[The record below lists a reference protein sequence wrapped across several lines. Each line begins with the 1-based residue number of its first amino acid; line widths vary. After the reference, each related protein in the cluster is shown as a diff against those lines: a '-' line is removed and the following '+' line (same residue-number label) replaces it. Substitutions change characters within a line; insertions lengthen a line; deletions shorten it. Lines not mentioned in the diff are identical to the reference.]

1 MRVLKRT
8 WKNEEEKLNMRN
20 WIVVLLAVLFL
31 TAPVKGA
38 EMSTADFSNS
48 GRSSLLDSSMDYL
61 LKYKD
66 VSDAAD
72 IVREQMLNSEEQIT
86 VYVSSENGDAS
97 SVYFEMSDIILEES
111 KNSDAGDY
119 LKWDVKSEHPSYT
132 CYRQKIGTKT
142 IYCYEFN
149 IEVEYFT
156 TLEQKNQVNQKV
168 DEIISSFGFGTTTTE
183 YEKVRTIYD
192 YICETVVYADD
203 LSDDMMYTAWSA
215 LFNNEAVCQGYS
227 QLFYKMAKEA
237 DLDVRVVPGIGTV
250 SGENHGW
257 NIVKIED
264 EFYNVDVTWD
274 STRKHAGLAYK
285 YFLMG
290 DNFEG
295 HKRLDKYA
303 TKEFYAIYPMSKYDY
318 GSTLDKTQVNKEETT
333 DKKEVGVTKKG
344 FSKIK
349 PTFKKVT
356 RKKIKLAK
364 VSGAYKYQIK
374 YSTSKKFKKNVKTVS
389 TKKTT
394 YKFKKLKKG
403 KKYYVAFRAYKKIN
417 GKKVSTKW
425 SATKK
430 VKK

>member
-1 MRVLKRT
+1 
-8 WKNEEEKLNMRN
+8 MRN

-31 TAPVKGA
+31 AVPVKGA

-48 GRSSLLDSSMDYL
+48 GRSDLLDSAVDYL
-61 LKYKD
+61 FRYKSI
-66 VSDAAD
+66 SDAAD
-72 IVREQMLNSEEQIT
+72 IVREQMLDSKENIT
-86 VYVSSENGDAS
+86 VYISSENSNAS

-111 KNSDAGDY
+111 ENSNAGDY
-119 LKWDVKSEHPSYT
+119 LKWDIKSERPSYI
-132 CYRQKIGTKT
+132 CNRYRLGTKT

-156 TLEQKNQVNQKV
+156 TLEQKNQVDQKV

-183 YEKVRTIYD
+183 YEKISTIYD

-203 LSDDMMYTAWSA
+203 LTDDMMYTAWSA

-237 DLDVRVVPGIGTV
+237 DLDVRIVPGIGTV

-264 EFYNVDVTWD
+264 KYYNVDVTWD

-285 YFLMG
+285 YFLKG
-290 DNFEG
+290 DKFEG
-295 HKRLDKYA
+295 HQRMSDFA
-303 TKEFYAIYPMSKYDY
+303 TEEFYATYPMSKVDY
-318 GSTLDKTQVNKEETT
+318 GVTSDKAQVNKEETT
-333 DKKEVGVTKKG
+333 NKDKVGETKKG

-374 YSTSKKFKKNVKTVS
+374 YSTSKKFKKNIKTVS

-394 YKFKKLKKG
+394 YKFKNLKKN
-403 KKYYVAFRAYKKIN
+403 KKYYVKFRVYKKID
-417 GKKVSTKW
+417 GKNVSTKW
-425 SATKK
+425 SV
-430 VKK
+430 VKKINK